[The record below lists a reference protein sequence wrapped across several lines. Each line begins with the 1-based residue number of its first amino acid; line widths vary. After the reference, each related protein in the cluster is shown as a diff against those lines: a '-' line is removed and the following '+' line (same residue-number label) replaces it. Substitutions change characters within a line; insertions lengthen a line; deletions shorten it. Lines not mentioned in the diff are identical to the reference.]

1 MSVGVGVVL
10 NYYRGVQIGTSSGI
24 KNNKQL
30 NNKVDILY
38 SHGRNMYF
46 WISHCYQRGKKL

>member
-1 MSVGVGVVL
+1 MSLGVGVVL
-10 NYYRGVQIGTSSGI
+10 NYYSGVQIGTSSGI
-24 KNNKQL
+24 K